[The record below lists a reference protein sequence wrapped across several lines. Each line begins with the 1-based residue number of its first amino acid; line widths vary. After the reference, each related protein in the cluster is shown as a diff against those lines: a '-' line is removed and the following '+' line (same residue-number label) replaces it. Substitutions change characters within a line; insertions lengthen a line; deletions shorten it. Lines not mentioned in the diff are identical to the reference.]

1 MKDNDN
7 ISNWDTREVNIWCFS
22 QSIFS
27 ASFYFLQPHNR
38 GLKFKLDLIFY
49 IFAQFAEIPDVEQ
62 KPEDQLQNLFLCV
75 FFFFF
80 FNQNLPKGQVSED
93 KQIVVTK
100 KYKKK

>member
-27 ASFYFLQPHNR
+27 ASFYFLQLHNR

>member
-38 GLKFKLDLIFY
+38 GLKFKL
-49 IFAQFAEIPDVEQ
+49 AQFAEIPDVEQ

-75 FFFFF
+75 FCFFF